1 MSLDTHT
8 EHNPDAPWNQIEV
21 NEPEEVYCWKNLTE
35 AYISGHA
42 HVFGDTQKD
51 ILKDANEILYCLE
64 SVESGLAGK
73 MRLLIEKLK

>member
-1 MSLDTHT
+1 MDTFN

-21 NEPEEVYCWKNLTE
+21 NEIEVVEFWQNLSE
-35 AYISGHA
+35 AYESGHE
-42 HVFGDTQKD
+42 HVFIEMQKD
-51 ILKDANEILYCLE
+51 IIEDANDILYCLE

>member
-8 EHNPDAPWNQIEV
+8 EHNPEAPWNQIEV
-21 NEPEEVYCWKNLTE
+21 NEPEVVETWKNLSE
-35 AYISGHA
+35 AYESGHE
-42 HVFGDTQKD
+42 HVFYALQQD
-51 ILKDANEILYCLE
+51 ILKNANDILYCLE

>member
-21 NEPEEVYCWKNLTE
+21 HSQRVIGWDNLTE
-35 AYISGHA
+35 AYESGHE
-42 HVFGDTQKD
+42 HVFIEMQQD
-51 ILKDANEILYCLE
+51 ILKDANDILYCLE